1 MYAEGERIPPNNRIA
16 FMSMS
21 LAKKMRH
28 PEAAR
33 SVEMFS
39 LKMTAEQI
47 SKGQQIAAK
56 WWERRQ

>member
-1 MYAEGERIPPNNRIA
+1 MYAKGERIPPNNRIA

-28 PEAAR
+28 PQAAR

-47 SKGQQIAAK
+47 SKGQQIAAE
-56 WWERRQ
+56 W